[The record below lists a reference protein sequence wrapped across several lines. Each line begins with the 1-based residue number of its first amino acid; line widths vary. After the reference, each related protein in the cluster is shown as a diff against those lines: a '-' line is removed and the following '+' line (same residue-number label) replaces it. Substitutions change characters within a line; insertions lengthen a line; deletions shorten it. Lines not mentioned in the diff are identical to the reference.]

1 VTDVGI
7 IIQARMGSSR
17 LPGKILMDYEGN
29 TLLGHIISRL
39 ERLDYPAE
47 KVIATSVLP
56 KDDVVEEFCQKSGVI
71 CFRGSEENVL
81 ERYFEC
87 ARKYG
92 FSQIVRMT
100 GDNPFPDISELDR
113 LINYHI
119 DSGHDFS
126 ENYSILPIG
135 VGMEIMSFDALK
147 ESLINAELP
156 KHFEHIDEYILD
168 YLELYKHGTLMV
180 NSEKNCPDL
189 RLTVDTWEDYERACY
204 ILRKTENCY
213 VTTELA
219 IKFGNEFDINK
230 KVKTI

>member
-1 VTDVGI
+1 MTDVGI

-56 KDDVVEEFCQKSGVI
+56 KDDVVEGFCQKSGVI

-113 LINYHI
+113 
-119 DSGHDFS
+119 
-126 ENYSILPIG
+126 
-135 VGMEIMSFDALK
+135 
-147 ESLINAELP
+147 
-156 KHFEHIDEYILD
+156 
-168 YLELYKHGTLMV
+168 
-180 NSEKNCPDL
+180 
-189 RLTVDTWEDYERACY
+189 
-204 ILRKTENCY
+204 
-213 VTTELA
+213 
-219 IKFGNEFDINK
+219 
-230 KVKTI
+230 